1 MRVILVLLLFICG
14 CSDSRSE
21 CDKISGRI
29 LSQLA
34 KQMRKEN
41 LRAVGSGGGCTTD
54 KKINLV
60 SMVFNYEK
68 ILDINTAR
76 SLIVKSAET
85 LLNLIS
91 AHAEYENAFETFLNP
106 IDIMYIC
113 IIGETPEGN
122 NSKEIGGLQLIKG
135 KIYYLIDNYKPF
147 PREDGPLLTVHEETF
162 EEAKRILE
170 DQNKAST

>member
-1 MRVILVLLLFICG
+1 MRLTTLLVFVSCLIG

-60 SMVFNYEK
+60 SMVFNYDK
-68 ILDINTAR
+68 ILDIKTAR
-76 SLIVKSAET
+76 SLIVKST
-85 LLNLIS
+85 DVLLSIIDKNKQYFDPLLN
-91 AHAEYENAFETFLNP
+91 Y
-106 IDIMYIC
+106 IDVVYVS
-113 IIGETPEGN
+113 IIGETPNEPQ
-122 NSKEIGGLQLIKG
+122 EIWGVKIVKG
-135 KIYYLIDNYKPF
+135 KVYYNIENYKPF
-147 PREDGPLLTVHEETF
+147 PQEDGPLLTVHKETF

-170 DQNKAST
+170 DQHKAST